1 MVKASHHEWIFVRR
15 RSKSYPVTGLKL
27 PGDITMQKRS
37 FADKEV
43 KTLLDGQGL
52 DPDLMIARA
61 FGEKMRREMP
71 LREEA
76 VKASGMQPTT
86 AR

>member
-1 MVKASHHEWIFVRR
+1 
-15 RSKSYPVTGLKL
+15 
-27 PGDITMQKRS
+27 MQKRS

-52 DPDLMIARA
+52 DPDLMNARA